1 MRVGDTDFSAPDIQ
15 SKLSDANLSF
25 LKSNIIESLFRSKP
39 SSEYDEEDSEE
50 NMSFSSLLN
59 MNDVFRNYQ
68 NSEDE
73 NNFYQQYKMT
83 RIVDTLSS
91 KTSAMD
97 FFEFLGQN
105 MGTSRFTTF
114 SRFFLSQ
121 ETSDKIGRGMA
132 GWGDLAKDL
141 SIDGASAEFFDFVRN
156 QLDQV
161 QMEKYLQD
169 RGFSQGK
176 VTSLLQDMEYTQGVS
191 RMDSIYF
198 RK

>member
-1 MRVGDTDFSAPDIQ
+1 MLIRFLQ
-15 SKLSDANLSF
+15 KLRQW
-25 LKSNIIESLFRSKP
+25 I
-39 SSEYDEEDSEE
+39 
-50 NMSFSSLLN
+50 FSSFW
-59 MNDVFRNYQ
+59 DKIWVHQDSQHFH
-68 NSEDE
+68 
-73 NNFYQQYKMT
+73 
-83 RIVDTLSS
+83 
-91 KTSAMD
+91 A
-97 FFEFLGQN
+97 
-105 MGTSRFTTF
+105 
-114 SRFFLSQ
+114 FFLSQ